1 LNEQHHRRLR
11 CLGHIINLISKAIL
25 LGENV
30 SSFEEALQ
38 NAGDDKQFELWA
50 KKGPLGR
57 AHNFVVFVNR
67 SGLRL
72 ELFRSL
78 QEKQFNK
85 YGNAVLFY
93 NLVADG
99 GVRWN
104 ATYLMIQRLNKLE
117 DTVDLFVKR
126 IRDQDESLPS
136 NKRSGFGEKH
146 EIRREDWKALRD
158 IEILLLPLYQ
168 LTLHLEGYAQQGC
181 GGTIAEV
188 LPCLTLLY
196 QHLRTKDREVNN
208 PAFPDLLNPDTE
220 HGYQIGVKLGLTK
233 CKEYLDICR
242 QIPTCCMAAVLDPRM
257 KLAYFFEVWHT
268 KLAEPEWNK
277 ELKATGTRFWEA
289 FKTTQPSIPLPPEV
303 ADPIEENML
312 LAHILPKKKP
322 RGDEYITYVQPDRL
336 ADKDVNLFEWWTE
349 KQTTWPILSRL
360 AFNLLSAPA
369 MSAECERVFSSTK
382 KMITPER
389 NHLKADVI
397 EAQECL
403 KSWIKH
409 GITDITAADCL
420 LLNYKEGNRLFNEVS
435 ILN

>member
-1 LNEQHHRRLR
+1 
-11 CLGHIINLISKAIL
+11 
-25 LGENV
+25 
-30 SSFEEALQ
+30 
-38 NAGDDKQFELWA
+38 
-50 KKGPLGR
+50 
-57 AHNFVVFVNR
+57 
-67 SGLRL
+67 
-72 ELFRSL
+72 
-78 QEKQFNK
+78 
-85 YGNAVLFY
+85 
-93 NLVADG
+93 
-99 GVRWN
+99 
-104 ATYLMIQRLNKLE
+104 
-117 DTVDLFVKR
+117 
-126 IRDQDESLPS
+126 
-136 NKRSGFGEKH
+136 
-146 EIRREDWKALRD
+146 
-158 IEILLLPLYQ
+158 
-168 LTLHLEGYAQQGC
+168 
-181 GGTIAEV
+181 
-188 LPCLTLLY
+188 
-196 QHLRTKDREVNN
+196 
-208 PAFPDLLNPDTE
+208 
-220 HGYQIGVKLGLTK
+220 
-233 CKEYLDICR
+233 
-242 QIPTCCMAAVLDPRM
+242 MAAVLDPL

-322 RGDEYITYVQPDRL
+322 RGDEYITYVQRDRV

-382 KMITPER
+382 KMVTPER

-397 EAQECL
+397 EVQECL